1 MAPPVWV
8 VPVTS
13 WVGPRPGPEPSQG
26 PPALPEPMGVP
37 GGSQPLPL
45 GVGAG
50 CGDVMGRARPGQSRQ
65 PITARGWGW
74 GAGPVGWMA
83 GFGRGR
89 HLWCWWAVT
98 GGGLERGRHLRPAGC
113 GGWPPGW
120 PGLGRGRHLR
130 PAGLQAGWLLAGWAG
145 QGAPPNHKQ
154 TFLSL
159 NLKTLDLNLKTLDLN
174 LKTLTNVLRHLRI
187 FLRHLS

>member
-1 MAPPVWV
+1 MGV
-8 VPVTS
+8 VTS
-13 WVGPRPGPEPSQG
+13 WDPAQANCQSQ
-26 PPALPEPMGVP
+26 A
-37 GGSQPLPL
+37 
-45 GVGAG
+45 GVG
-50 CGDVMGRARPGQSRQ
+50 S
-65 PITARGWGW
+65 W

-130 PAGLQAGWLLAGWAG
+130 PAGLQAGWLLAGWARG
-145 QGAPPNHKQ
+145 YTSWNG
-154 TFLSL
+154 
-159 NLKTLDLNLKTLDLN
+159 NL
-174 LKTLTNVLRHLRI
+174 
-187 FLRHLS
+187 